1 MNETID
7 HRRLRFVTS
16 NLVALQGLRQVAL
29 GAMLLLVIFALRLH
43 EPWNISLFALL
54 LALLGIAWRLI
65 GKYYERRFGHVENRA
80 PSYFSWIRNLQ
91 TWRSLVWVALL
102 SMCLAATLVF
112 NVNILTP
119 GWFLGL
125 LFAGYFALG
134 YRRWYY
140 LLCALPFFTLELL
153 NRPPQAGVL
162 TIEIWILPLAF
173 ILTGILD
180 HLFLGRLLPGAQA
193 NGNA

>member
-29 GAMLLLVIFALRLH
+29 GAMLLLVIFALRLD
-43 EPWNISLFALL
+43 EPWNISLFTLL
-54 LALLGIAWRLI
+54 LALLGIAWRRI
-65 GKYYERRFGHVENRA
+65 GKYYESRFGHVENRA
-80 PSYFSWIRNLQ
+80 PSYFSWIRKLQ

-102 SMCLAATLVF
+102 LMSLAATLIF
-112 NVNILTP
+112 NINILTP
-119 GWFLGL
+119 GWLMGL

-140 LLCALPFFTLELL
+140 LLCA
-153 NRPPQAGVL
+153 
-162 TIEIWILPLAF
+162 
-173 ILTGILD
+173 
-180 HLFLGRLLPGAQA
+180 
-193 NGNA
+193 